1 MRKPLVVLSWT
12 AVGFVLAAIPAQ
24 AQTRS
29 VSAHVSRLVLAQ
41 CPGPAPCDSSG
52 ISFTR
57 GDVSFQIRKPGP
69 VFSSQVGRI
78 SLSGVVPPVS
88 NLSAV
93 VSARVSYGPDP
104 NGDCPVASTQSV
116 VNPWATSSLS
126 CVASERDFL
135 TSCSGEIHLTSL
147 LPVECSDVDII
158 IEDLSTEVYES
169 GFAGISSRLIA
180 RDGHAVPG
188 RSPDCV
194 SGGIGCP

>member
-1 MRKPLVVLSWT
+1 MGKVRAVLSLT
-12 AVGFVLAAIPAQ
+12 AVVCVLGPIPAG

-69 VFSSQVGRI
+69 VYSSKVGRI
-78 SLSGVVPPVS
+78 SLSGVVPPVT

-93 VSARVSYGPDP
+93 VSARISYGTDP
-104 NGDCPVASTQSV
+104 NGDCPVARTQAV
-116 VNPWATSSLS
+116 LNPWATSSLS
-126 CVASERDFL
+126 CAPSEFDFL

-147 LPVECSDVDII
+147 VPVECADVDIV
-158 IEDLSTEVYES
+158 IEDLSTDVYES
-169 GFAGISSRLIA
+169 GFVGISDRLVA

-188 RSPDCV
+188 KSPDCV
-194 SGGIGCP
+194 SGGLGCP